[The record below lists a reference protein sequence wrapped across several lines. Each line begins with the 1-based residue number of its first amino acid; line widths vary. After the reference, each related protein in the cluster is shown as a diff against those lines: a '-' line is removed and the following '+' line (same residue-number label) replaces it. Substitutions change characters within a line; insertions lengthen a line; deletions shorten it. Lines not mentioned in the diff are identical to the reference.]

1 VIVMPQTRP
10 PDRAGATRSAE
21 EKFLDLLLADDD
33 LIRAEFD
40 AIIAAEWS
48 GSPPSPPRR
57 RVRGGPDPGRIRRH
71 RARATKG
78 PGAGRRPPV
87 EGSARQRSPPANDP
101 RRNRAG
107 GREVI
112 ARL

>member
-1 VIVMPQTRP
+1 MPQTRP

-21 EKFLDLLLADDD
+21 EKFLDLLLADGD
-33 LIRAEFD
+33 
-40 AIIAAEWS
+40 
-48 GSPPSPPRR
+48 
-57 RVRGGPDPGRIRRH
+57 
-71 RARATKG
+71 
-78 PGAGRRPPV
+78 PV
-87 EGSARQRSPPANDP
+87 EGSARQRSTAANDP